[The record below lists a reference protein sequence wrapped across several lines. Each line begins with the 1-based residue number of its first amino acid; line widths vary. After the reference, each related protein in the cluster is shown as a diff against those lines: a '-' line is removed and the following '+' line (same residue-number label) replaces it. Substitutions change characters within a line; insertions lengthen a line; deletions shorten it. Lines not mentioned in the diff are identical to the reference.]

1 MEGRVP
7 QRVVKG
13 GLDAPGPE
21 GVEEHVVR
29 VARLVGVVLV
39 PAFAAFMIRVEQ
51 ASELVAERVHL
62 RLGQHADAGEVAVF
76 AIESHLLVAEP
87 EAVLHRRILR
97 LREEIG
103 DRLVLRGEIGGHG
116 LCVQGVFFRE

>member
-76 AIESHLLVAEP
+76 AIESHLLVAELVP
-87 EAVLHRRILR
+87 LMDLRILR
-97 LREEIG
+97 ARKEVG
-103 DRLVLRGEIGGHG
+103 NRLMPGR
-116 LCVQGVFFRE
+116 